1 MINSILS
8 PENIKALA
16 EIDRKM
22 DEGTQ
27 SFVRDHAG
35 RRWAMPKQV
44 LEMFGC
50 ISGQT
55 ASDAVLTSLLEANV
69 AYIQMQMTLEKVSK

>member
-1 MINSILS
+1 MITSILS

-16 EIDRKM
+16 EIDQKM

-27 SFVRDHAG
+27 PFVRDHAG

-44 LEMFGC
+44 LEMSGC
-50 ISGQT
+50 VSGQT
-55 ASDAVLTSLLEANV
+55 VSDVVMTSLLEANV
-69 AYIQMQMTLEKVSK
+69 AYIQMHIALEKAGK